1 MPVELTTILGGLAGT
16 AGLVGFGF
24 SGPTLDVLGANI
36 DLTGAAGTLLNFAFT
51 IPRAGTIESMA
62 AYFSTTVALNLIGS
76 AITIRAQLYR
86 SAVPNNIF
94 EPIPGAEIL
103 LSPGLTGV
111 LDLGT
116 ISTGALSGL
125 NIPVA
130 AGTRLLMV
138 FSATASGV
146 SLVNA
151 VAGYASAGVT
161 IV

>member
-1 MPVELTTILGGLAGT
+1 MPVELTTILGGLAGS
-16 AGLVGFGF
+16 AGLVGFGM

-36 DLTGAAGTLLNFAFT
+36 DLTGAAGTLLNFAFSM
-51 IPRAGTIESMA
+51 PRSGIIESIT
-62 AYFSTTVALNLIGS
+62 AYFSTTAALSLIGS

-94 EPIPGAEIL
+94 VPIPGAEVL
-103 LSPGLTGV
+103 LSPILTGL
-111 LDLGT
+111 LDIGT
-116 ISTGALSGL
+116 ISSGDLSGL
-125 NIPVA
+125 SIPVT

-138 FSATASGV
+138 FSATASGE

-151 VAGYASAGVT
+151 VAGYASAGVA

>member
-1 MPVELTTILGGLAGT
+1 MPIELTTTLGGLAGT

-24 SGPTLDVLGANI
+24 SGPTLEVLGANI
-36 DLTGAAGTLLNFAFT
+36 DLTGAAGTLLNFAFSL
-51 IPRAGTIESMA
+51 PRAGTIESMA
-62 AYFSTTVALNLIGS
+62 AYFSTTAALNLIGS

-86 SAVPNNIF
+86 STAPNNTF
-94 EPIPGAEIL
+94 EPIPGAELL
-103 LSPGLTGV
+103 LSPSLNGI
-111 LDLGT
+111 LDLGAV
-116 ISTGALSGL
+116 STADVSGL
-125 NIPVA
+125 SIPVA